1 MYNNYVFGTQGYH
14 CESTDHIR
22 VTEMLEKL
30 AHIEKRYEELNK
42 LLGDP
47 AIATDYAKAAKYAQE
62 RAELEEIVDSYRHYK
77 HLQQEL
83 EATRGMLEEDLSQE
97 MVGLI
102 QEEIESLEQEYQELE
117 EELRI
122 LLLPKDPK
130 DEKNVIIEIRAGTG
144 GEEAA
149 LFAADLYR
157 MYTRYAENQGW
168 TTEILSSNRT
178 GIGGFKEVIFMIK
191 GKGAYSHFKYE
202 SGAHRVQ
209 RVPVTESG
217 GRIHTSAATVAVL
230 PEMDEVE
237 LKVDPDD
244 LRIDLFRATGHGGQS
259 VNTTDSAVRI
269 THLPTGIVATCQD
282 ERSQLQ
288 NKLRA
293 MSILRARLYDME
305 ERRQWAEMDAERRSQ
320 VGTGERSEKIR
331 TYNFPQNRVTDHRM
345 GLTSYRLEE
354 ILDGDLDEFIYE
366 LASAERAT
374 KLQGAG

>member
-1 MYNNYVFGTQGYH
+1 
-14 CESTDHIR
+14 
-22 VTEMLEKL
+22 MLEKL
-30 AHIEKRYEELNK
+30 AGIEERYEELNR
-42 LLGDP
+42 LLADS
-47 AIATDYAKAAKYAQE
+47 AISADYANAAKYAQE
-62 RAELEEIVDSYRHYK
+62 RGELEEIVESYRRYRD
-77 HLQQEL
+77 LLQEL
-83 EATRGMLEEDLSQE
+83 EATRVMLEEGLDQE
-97 MVGLI
+97 MVDLI
-102 QEEIESLEQEYQELE
+102 QEEIGSLQQESEELE
-117 EELRI
+117 EKLRI

-130 DEKNVIIEIRAGTG
+130 DEKSVIIEIRAGTG
-144 GEEAA
+144 GEEAG

-178 GIGGFKEVIFMIK
+178 GIGGFKEVIFLIK
-191 GKGAYSHFKYE
+191 GKGAYSQFKYE
-202 SGAHRVQ
+202 SGVHRVQ
-209 RVPVTESG
+209 RVPITESG

-237 LKVDPDD
+237 VEVSPDD
-244 LRIDLFRATGHGGQS
+244 LRIDVFRSTGHGGQS

-305 ERRQWAEMDAERRSQ
+305 EKSQMAKVDAERRSQ

-331 TYNFPQNRVTDHRM
+331 TYNFPQNRVTDHRI

-354 ILDGDLDEFIYE
+354 VLDGELDEFVYE
-366 LASAERAT
+366 LGSAEQAAR
-374 KLQGAG
+374 LQDVG

>member
-1 MYNNYVFGTQGYH
+1 MLQKL
-14 CESTDHIR
+14 ES
-22 VTEMLEKL
+22 
-30 AHIEKRYEELNK
+30 IEERYEELNK
-42 LLGDP
+42 LLADS
-47 AIATDYAKAAKYAQE
+47 AISADYARAAKYAQE
-62 RAELEEIVDSYRHYK
+62 QAEMQELVETYRRYRD
-77 HLQQEL
+77 LLQEL
-83 EATRGMLEEDLSQE
+83 EATRAMLEDSLGQE
-97 MVGLI
+97 MVDLI
-102 QEEIESLEQEYQELE
+102 QEEIGTLEHETEELAE
-117 EELRI
+117 RLRI

-144 GEEAA
+144 GDEAA

-178 GIGGFKEVIFMIK
+178 GIGGFKEVIFLIK
-191 GKGAYSHFKYE
+191 GRGAYSHFKYE

-209 RVPVTESG
+209 RVPITESG

-237 LKVDPDD
+237 VDVSSDD
-244 LRIDLFRATGHGGQS
+244 LRIDVFRSTGHGGQS

-269 THLPTGIVATCQD
+269 THLPTGIVASCQD

-305 ERRQWAEMDAERRSQ
+305 EKRQMAEVDAERRSQ

-331 TYNFPQNRVTDHRM
+331 TYNFPQNRVTDHRIS
-345 GLTSYRLEE
+345 LTSYRLEE
-354 ILDGDLDEFIYE
+354 VLDGELNEFIYE
-366 LASAERAT
+366 LGSAERAAR
-374 KLQGAG
+374 LREVG